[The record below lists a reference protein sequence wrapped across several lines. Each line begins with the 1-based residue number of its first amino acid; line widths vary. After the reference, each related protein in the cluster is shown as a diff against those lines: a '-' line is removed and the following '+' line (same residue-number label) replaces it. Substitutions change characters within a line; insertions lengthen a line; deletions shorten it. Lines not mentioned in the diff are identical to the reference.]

1 MNNIIFV
8 LAVVIKF
15 ITKEGLRIVRDVGIN
30 KNTFNINI
38 KLDNH
43 KIYIVIVA
51 NYRQELLI
59 NIVINIKYIK
69 FNLFIKIKNNL

>member
-15 ITKEGLRIVRDVGIN
+15 ITKEGLHIVRDVGIN

-43 KIYIVIVA
+43 KIYIVIVV

-59 NIVINIKYIK
+59 NIVINIKNIK
-69 FNLFIKIKNNL
+69 FNVLIRIKNNL

>member
-59 NIVINIKYIK
+59 NIVISIKYIK
-69 FNLFIKIKNNL
+69 FNLFINIKNNL